1 MTNQISPERAD
12 IIFNEFV
19 DTINKIEKHSELKPY
34 YNRCVKQLQKEI
46 EMTTPK
52 KEKTTYKKVI
62 ISPDKYEEYLK
73 SPHKDDE
80 GNSYYLDDYNE
91 PLYTTSKN
99 ELYYIDKSGKN
110 IYVDEDENGETYYV
124 DENNEP
130 IELIKDSNNKL
141 YHVDESGNKIY
152 LFNYEDTSP
161 LGTPSKEII
170 PYKYTYKAPEIKEVK
185 ELMNKDP
192 NLKKEFRRIFSDMLM
207 SGEIGKDEYNEL
219 FKGDLKHLDKEKL
232 EQKLLTHPEL
242 SNALF
247 EDAKKQYVRGDIDI
261 KEYEKIKA
269 LSEKPIKP
277 ITTTGVYFNDP
288 INYKKQNKIILK

>member
-1 MTNQISPERAD
+1 M
-12 IIFNEFV
+12 
-19 DTINKIEKHSELKPY
+19 
-34 YNRCVKQLQKEI
+34 
-46 EMTTPK
+46 
-52 KEKTTYKKVI
+52 
-62 ISPDKYEEYLK
+62 
-73 SPHKDDE
+73 KD
-80 GNSYYLDDYNE
+80 N
-91 PLYTTSKN
+91 
-99 ELYYIDKSGKN
+99 
-110 IYVDEDENGETYYV
+110 
-124 DENNEP
+124 
-130 IELIKDSNNKL
+130 NNKL
-141 YHVDESGNKIY
+141 YHVDENGNKIY
-152 LFNYEDTSP
+152 LFNYEDASP
-161 LGTPSKEII
+161 IGTPSKEII

>member
-1 MTNQISPERAD
+1 
-12 IIFNEFV
+12 
-19 DTINKIEKHSELKPY
+19 
-34 YNRCVKQLQKEI
+34 
-46 EMTTPK
+46 
-52 KEKTTYKKVI
+52 
-62 ISPDKYEEYLK
+62 
-73 SPHKDDE
+73 
-80 GNSYYLDDYNE
+80 
-91 PLYTTSKN
+91 
-99 ELYYIDKSGKN
+99 
-110 IYVDEDENGETYYV
+110 
-124 DENNEP
+124 
-130 IELIKDSNNKL
+130 
-141 YHVDESGNKIY
+141 
-152 LFNYEDTSP
+152 
-161 LGTPSKEII
+161 
-170 PYKYTYKAPEIKEVK
+170 
-185 ELMNKDP
+185 
-192 NLKKEFRRIFSDMLM
+192 M